1 MKKLIIIFSLML
13 FSFASAKE
21 IYRDQ
26 YYKYDINGSVLFVEE
41 SPAFML
47 FTMLVKPNY
56 LDTIYE
62 AGVSCKIYN
71 SYCTVY
77 KMHVLRK
84 DGAYVHNDGY
94 KEEIKKQITANG
106 KIIAAKIYDTYTN
119 CYESGI
125 QKLTCNAK

>member
-1 MKKLIIIFSLML
+1 MKKLIIVLSLML

-26 YYKYDINGSVLFVEE
+26 YYKYDIDGSVLFVEE
-41 SPAFML
+41 NPAYML

-62 AGVSCKIYN
+62 AGVSCKTYN

-84 DGAYVHNDGY
+84 DGTYVHNDGY

-106 KIIAAKIYDTYTN
+106 KMIAAKIYDTYTN